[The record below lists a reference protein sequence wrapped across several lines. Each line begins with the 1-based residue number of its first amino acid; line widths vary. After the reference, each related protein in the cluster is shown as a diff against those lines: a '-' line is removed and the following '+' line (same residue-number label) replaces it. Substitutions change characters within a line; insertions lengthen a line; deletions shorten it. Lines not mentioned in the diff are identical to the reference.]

1 MIIKNII
8 KFIFCILVSLFI
20 FGVLYIVIIG
30 SKISAMINMQVIIY
44 SILSII
50 AVILTWFLSFIK
62 INFKYKLTIFLVL
75 LVWILL
81 TNYLP
86 TVKMQI
92 NNDFCIDS
100 GICNN

>member
-20 FGVLYIVIIG
+20 FGVLYIVITG

-44 SILSII
+44 SIFSII
-50 AVILTWFLSFIK
+50 TVILTWFLSFIK